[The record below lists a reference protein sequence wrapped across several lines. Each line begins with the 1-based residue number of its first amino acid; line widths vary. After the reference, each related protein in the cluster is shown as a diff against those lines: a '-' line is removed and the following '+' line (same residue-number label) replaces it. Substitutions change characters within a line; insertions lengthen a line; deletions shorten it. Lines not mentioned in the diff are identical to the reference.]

1 MAKRLIALLSTMLI
15 SLIAFSQTGTDKI
28 CFPVET
34 AKKIAV
40 DLARGDSAIAELTL
54 TKEVLKT
61 TEEVVVQKD
70 NIINTYKE
78 KVDNFSKQIVA
89 YKAKEFQYQDMVTG
103 LESDNKKLNRKLL
116 FSKVSTG
123 VVGAAGLIVVLL
135 LAL

>member
-1 MAKRLIALLSTMLI
+1 MLFR
-15 SLIAFSQTGTDKI
+15 S
-28 CFPVET
+28 
-34 AKKIAV
+34 
-40 DLARGDSAIAELTL
+40 TL

-89 YKAKEFQYQDMVTG
+89 YKAKEFQYQDIVTG

>member
-1 MAKRLIALLSTMLI
+1 MLI
-15 SLIAFSQTGTDKI
+15 SLIAFSQAVTDKI

>member
-1 MAKRLIALLSTMLI
+1 MLI
-15 SLIAFSQTGTDKI
+15 SLTAFSQTGTDKV

-34 AKKIAV
+34 AKRIAV
-40 DLARGDSAIAELTL
+40 DLARGDSAIAELNL
-54 TKEVLKT
+54 TKEILKT

-70 NIINTYKE
+70 TIIGVYKQ
-78 KVDNFSKQIVA
+78 KVDNYNKQIVA
-89 YKAKEFQYQDMVTG
+89 YKVKESEYKEIVTG

-123 VVGAAGLIVVLL
+123 VVGAATLVLVLL

>member
-1 MAKRLIALLSTMLI
+1 MLI

-34 AKKIAV
+34 AKKIAI
-40 DLARGDSAIAELTL
+40 DIARGDSAIAELTL
-54 TKEVLKT
+54 TKEILKT
-61 TEEVVVQKD
+61 TEEVVMQKD
-70 NIINTYKE
+70 TIIGVYKQ
-78 KVDNFSKQIVA
+78 KVDNYNKQIVM
-89 YKAKEFQYQDMVTG
+89 YKTKESEYQKIVTG